1 MQLRY
6 CDHELTRADLLA
18 GVALGAATSLVVFVQ
33 NTRLTVLWDL
43 SYILENATRIAMGDV
58 PYRAF
63 PFPYAPLTFVIQALI
78 IKLFGRALWHHVTYA
93 VIAGGTATGLTYGI
107 VRCAADR
114 IRAAILTLPLIPLGI
129 YCIYPHPFYDPD
141 CCLAILA
148 IVFAWQRSARRF
160 WIGVAAV
167 VPLFVKQNIGLAFL
181 IAVVV
186 LAVIARE
193 WRLLAGVA
201 TGLVAA
207 LALVAAVFGI
217 GNYVQWT
224 IRFAAAR
231 RLPPIGEV
239 LSMYVDPTLMWW
251 LALILAGVVI
261 ARRQRALG
269 VAIASVP
276 FLWSIARIYATDDPF
291 EREINLLRTWPL
303 VLVCGAIAALSDLG
317 PRSSVLRDE
326 GDVRGPRSEDRGLVI
341 VPLLLI
347 ATVHGA
353 FLSQM
358 TWGSTYAIWPLLV
371 IIAAYAL
378 RKLPVALPVALT
390 AALLF
395 GGIPYVVKSERLT
408 YAKLDFDWRSGF
420 RELVAWTDRHIPRD
434 DAIVCFPGE
443 DLFYF
448 TTGRRPRFPVLMF
461 DRTVNPY
468 DARTI
473 DALITQRNVRWVI
486 VKERLQINGTPME
499 NRDETVALVAKHA
512 RLVARLSNYTVW
524 QPAGHTSRIWGT
536 QDAANWTT
544 GCREIR
550 GAGRGNSLSF

>member
-1 MQLRY
+1 VHSRN
-6 CDHELTRADLLA
+6 CDHEVTSRDLAIALM
-18 GVALGAATSLVVFVQ
+18 LGAAASVVVLVQ
-33 NTRLTVLWDL
+33 NARLTVLWDL

-58 PYRAF
+58 PYRDF
-63 PFPYAPLTFVIQALI
+63 PFPYAPLTFVMQALI
-78 IKLFGRALWHHVTYA
+78 IKLFGRALWHHVAYA
-93 VIAGGTATGLTYGI
+93 VVAGGAATALTYGI

-114 IRAAILTLPLIPLGI
+114 TRAAILTLPLIPLGI
-129 YCIYPHPFYDPD
+129 YCILPHPFYDPD

-148 IVFAWQRSARRF
+148 IVFAWQRSATRF
-160 WIGVAAV
+160 WIGAAAV
-167 VPLFVKQNIGLAFL
+167 LPLFIKQNIGLAFL
-181 IAVVV
+181 IAVIA

-207 LALVAAVFGI
+207 IAIVAAVFGI

-251 LALILAGVVI
+251 LALVLGGVLITRWQRTAGI
-261 ARRQRALG
+261 
-269 VAIASVP
+269 AIAAVP
-276 FLWSIARIYATDDPF
+276 FLWSIARIYVADDPL
-291 EREINLLRTWPL
+291 EREINLLRAWPL
-303 VLVCGAIAALSDLG
+303 VLVCGAIAALLA
-317 PRSSVLRDE
+317 REL
-326 GDVRGPRSEDRGLVI
+326 I
-341 VPLLLI
+341 PLLLI
-347 ATVHGA
+347 ATIHGA

-371 IIAAYAL
+371 IIAAYSL
-378 RKLPVALPVALT
+378 RRVPVSLAVVFT

-434 DAIVCFPGE
+434 DAIVCIPGE

-461 DRTVNPY
+461 DRTINPY
-468 DARTI
+468 DARTL
-473 DALITQRNVRWVI
+473 DTLIQQRHVRWVI

-499 NRDETVALVAKHA
+499 NRDETLALLARHA
-512 RLVARLSNYTVW
+512 RVVARLSNYIVW
-524 QPAGHTSRIWGT
+524 QTGTPSPSVESRGT
-536 QDAANWTT
+536 PNAAKIGMT
-544 GCREIR
+544 GLPR
-550 GAGRGNSLSF
+550 N

>member
-1 MQLRY
+1 VHSRNCDYELRG
-6 CDHELTRADLLA
+6 ADLAIAIVL
-18 GVALGAATSLVVFVQ
+18 GVATSVVVLVQ
-33 NTRLTVLWDL
+33 NARLTVLWDL

-58 PYRAF
+58 PYRDF
-63 PFPYAPLTFVIQALI
+63 PFPYAPLTFVMQALI
-78 IKLFGRALWHHVTYA
+78 IKLFGRALWHHVAYA
-93 VIAGGTATGLTYGI
+93 VVAGGTATGLTYAI
-107 VRCAADR
+107 VRCTADR
-114 IRAAILTLPLIPLGI
+114 TRAAILTLPLIPLGI
-129 YCIYPHPFYDPD
+129 YCIFPHPFYDPD
-141 CCLAILA
+141 CCLAVLA

-160 WIGVAAV
+160 WIGAAAV

-181 IAVVV
+181 IAIIV

-207 LALVAAVFGI
+207 IAVVAAVFGI
-217 GNYVQWT
+217 GNYIQWT

-251 LALILAGVVI
+251 LALVVAGVVI
-261 ARRQRALG
+261 ARWQRALG
-269 VAIASVP
+269 IAIAAVP
-276 FLWSIARIYATDDPF
+276 FLWSIARIYVADDPL
-291 EREINLLRTWPL
+291 EREINLLRAWPL
-303 VLVCGAIAALSDLG
+303 VLVCGAIAALLA
-317 PRSSVLRDE
+317 REL
-326 GDVRGPRSEDRGLVI
+326 I
-341 VPLLLI
+341 PLLLV
-347 ATVHGA
+347 ATIHGA

-378 RKLPVALPVALT
+378 RRVPLALAIVFT

-420 RELVAWTDRHIPRD
+420 HELVAWTDRHIPRD
-434 DAIVCFPGE
+434 DAIVCLPGE

-461 DRTVNPY
+461 DRTINPY

-473 DALITQRNVRWVI
+473 DALIQQRRVRWVI

-499 NRDETVALVAKHA
+499 NRDETLRLITRHA
-512 RLVARLSNYTVW
+512 SVVARLSNYTVL
-524 QPAGHTSRIWGT
+524 Q
-536 QDAANWTT
+536 T
-544 GCREIR
+544 GPRPLVQE
-550 GAGRGNSLSF
+550 GNSGNGEADDRPARN

>member
-1 MQLRY
+1 MQQRN
-6 CDHELTRADLLA
+6 CDQELTRADAIVAL
-18 GVALGAATSLVVFVQ
+18 ALGAATSLVVLVQ
-33 NTRLTVLWDL
+33 NARLTVLWDL

-58 PYRAF
+58 PYRDF

-78 IKLFGRALWHHVTYA
+78 IKVFGRALWHHVAYA
-93 VIAGGTATGLTYGI
+93 VIAGGAATALTYGI

-114 IRAAILTLPLIPLGI
+114 TRAAILTLPLVPLGI

-141 CCLAILA
+141 CCLAVLA

-167 VPLFVKQNIGLAFL
+167 LPLFIKQNIGLAFL
-181 IAVVV
+181 IAVIV
-186 LAVIARE
+186 LAAIARE

-201 TGLVAA
+201 TGLAA
-207 LALVAAVFGI
+207 AIALVAAVFGI
-217 GNYVQWT
+217 GNYVPWT

-251 LALILAGVVI
+251 LALLLAGVVI
-261 ARRQRALG
+261 MRWQRALG
-269 VAIASVP
+269 IAIAAVP
-276 FLWSIARIYATDDPF
+276 FLWSIARIYLAEDPL
-291 EREINLLRTWPL
+291 EREINLLRTWPF
-303 VLVCGAIAALSDLG
+303 VLVCGAIAALVA
-317 PRSSVLRDE
+317 RE
-326 GDVRGPRSEDRGLVI
+326 VI
-341 VPLLLI
+341 PLLLI

-371 IIAAYAL
+371 IVAAYAL
-378 RKLPVALPVALT
+378 RHLPVALAIALT

-420 RELVAWTDRHIPRD
+420 RELVAWTDQHIPRE
-434 DAIVCFPGE
+434 DAIVCLPGE

-461 DRTVNPY
+461 DRTINPY

-473 DALITQRNVRWVI
+473 DALIQQRHVRWVI

-499 NRDETVALVAKHA
+499 NRDETLALIARHA
-512 RLVARLSNYTVW
+512 RVVAQLSNYIVW
-524 QPAGHTSRIWGT
+524 QTGARPLQTRGLSR
-536 QDAANWTT
+536 AANQTT
-544 GCREIR
+544 GLPT
-550 GAGRGNSLSF
+550 N

>member
-1 MQLRY
+1 MHLRN
-6 CDHELTRADLLA
+6 CDHEITRTDAAIGL
-18 GVALGAATSLVVFVQ
+18 ALGVATSLVVVVQ
-33 NTRLTVLWDL
+33 NVRLTVLWDL

-58 PYRAF
+58 PYRDF

-78 IKLFGRALWHHVTYA
+78 IKLFGRALWHHVAYA
-93 VIAGGTATGLTYGI
+93 VIAGGAATGLTYAI
-107 VRCAADR
+107 ARRAADR
-114 IRAAILTLPLIPLGI
+114 TRAAILTLPLIPLGI
-129 YCIYPHPFYDPD
+129 YCTYPHPFYDPD

-148 IVFAWQRSARRF
+148 IVLAWQRSSRRF

-167 VPLFVKQNIGLAFL
+167 LPLFIKQNIGLAFL
-181 IAVVV
+181 IAVVA

-201 TGLVAA
+201 TGLAAA
-207 LALVAAVFGI
+207 LAIVATVFGI

-251 LALILAGVVI
+251 LALLLAGIVI
-261 ARRQRALG
+261 TRRQPALG
-269 VAIASVP
+269 VTIAAVP
-276 FLWSIARIYATDDPF
+276 FLWSIARIFFTDDPF

-303 VLVCGAIAALSDLG
+303 VLVGGAIAALLA
-317 PRSSVLRDE
+317 REL
-326 GDVRGPRSEDRGLVI
+326 

-378 RKLPVALPVALT
+378 RHVPIALPVALT

-395 GGIPYVVKSERLT
+395 GGIPYVVRSERLT

-420 RELVAWTDRHIPRD
+420 RELVAWTDRNIPRE
-434 DAIVCFPGE
+434 DAIVCLPGE

-473 DALITQRNVRWVI
+473 DALIQQRNVRWVI

-499 NRDETVALVAKHA
+499 NRDQTLALVAKHA
-512 RLVARLSNYTVW
+512 RVVARLSDYTVW
-524 QPAGHTSRIWGT
+524 Q
-536 QDAANWTT
+536 T
-544 GCREIR
+544 GRPHI
-550 GAGRGNSLSF
+550 